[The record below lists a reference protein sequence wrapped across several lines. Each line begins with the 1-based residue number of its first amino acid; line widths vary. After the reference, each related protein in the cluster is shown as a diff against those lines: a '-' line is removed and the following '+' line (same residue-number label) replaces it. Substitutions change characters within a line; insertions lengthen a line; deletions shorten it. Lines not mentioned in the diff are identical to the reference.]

1 MPRFCPLC
9 PSNDGI
15 DASHN
20 QACTEIAKLA
30 RFECDLL
37 HIAELFSSPP
47 CSLFPAPVQRPGRG
61 PSSERPATWKLLTAV
76 IASSTGEAFQSLPP
90 ARACKIA
97 ALDAA
102 QRKSIV
108 HQLCKSL
115 ARSRVLRNNRPR
127 MGERWARAM
136 SQSAGFDFDRYRR
149 LLAEADDEPKR
160 LAFINLLVD
169 EKAKD
174 KLAGESLRGRLAELG
189 LKAKK

>member
-1 MPRFCPLC
+1 MSEAFH
-9 PSNDGI
+9 PSRLP
-15 DASHN
+15 
-20 QACTEIAKLA
+20 ELA
-30 RFECDLL
+30 G
-37 HIAELFSSPP
+37 SPP
-47 CSLFPAPVQRPGRG
+47 WVQR
-61 PSSERPATWKLLTAV
+61 SS
-76 IASSTGEAFQSLPP
+76 
-90 ARACKIA
+90 
-97 ALDAA
+97 
-102 QRKSIV
+102 KSIV

-169 EKAKD
+169 ERAKD

-189 LKAKK
+189 LTAKK